1 MKTPSPNGGLQNSTS
16 EQRSLLNDKSEEEKK
31 SAKPRKEDGED
42 SSDSFTSLSTDIQ
55 NVISK
60 DA

>member
-31 SAKPRKEDGED
+31 SAKPRKEEGED
-42 SSDSFTSLSTDIQ
+42 SSDSFTSLSTDI
-55 NVISK
+55 
-60 DA
+60 